1 MCSSDLAELASKSDA
16 QLEAERA
23 ELIEKGDSKSLRVAG
38 ELARE
43 IENRAKPEID
53 KAKATA
59 KQLADALKTRISE
72 LAKSATPDA
81 IEILIRM
88 VQASK

>member
-1 MCSSDLAELASKSDA
+1 MD
-16 QLEAERA
+16 
-23 ELIEKGDSKSLRVAG
+23 GSLT
-38 ELARE
+38 
-43 IENRAKPEID
+43 ID